1 MRPSSSSPI
10 PKLKSTKKKKRR
22 EGKKKKKKREGK
34 KKKKRREG
42 GKTER
47 EKNLKQRL
55 LCLVLI
61 NRVCV
66 FFQLLCVWVFW
77 NPQEQFLPISN
88 TLSGTFSI
96 HAPAADF
103 SPGLQIHHWGLG
115 EKRLVRLCRIACFW
129 PAFLYRSYVLFHF
142 LLCAPPVVECCQSR

>member
-42 GKTER
+42 RKTER
-47 EKNLKQRL
+47 EKNLKQGL

-66 FFQLLCVWVFW
+66 FFQLLCVWVF
-77 NPQEQFLPISN
+77 
-88 TLSGTFSI
+88 
-96 HAPAADF
+96 
-103 SPGLQIHHWGLG
+103 
-115 EKRLVRLCRIACFW
+115 
-129 PAFLYRSYVLFHF
+129 
-142 LLCAPPVVECCQSR
+142 